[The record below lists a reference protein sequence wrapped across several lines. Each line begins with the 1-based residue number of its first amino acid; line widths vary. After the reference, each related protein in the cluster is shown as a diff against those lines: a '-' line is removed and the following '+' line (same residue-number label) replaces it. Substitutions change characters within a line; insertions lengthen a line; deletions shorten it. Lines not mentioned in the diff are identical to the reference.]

1 MKLSSIFYSDI
12 VIKGNISIWGNP
24 RKIGMFDDL
33 HHSYIYLDT
42 AASTPVADEVIAEML
57 PYLKERYGN
66 PSSMHK
72 FGRET
77 ARAIHLARKRVTDM
91 IGASSPREITF
102 TSGGTEANNLALKG
116 IAMHVRSK
124 IPKKNTIITSR
135 IEHDAVLEPCK
146 DLEDR
151 GFVTLHLP
159 VTGEGLVKPSELRN
173 VISDNVAL
181 VSIMYANNEVGT
193 IQPIKELVEIAHRA
207 GVLFHTDAVQAA
219 GKLPINVKNLGV
231 DMMSLSS
238 HKING
243 PKGVGALYIRS
254 NVNVLPII
262 HGGGQESYLR
272 SGTENVPG
280 IVGFGKAC
288 ELANK
293 RMRQYQDHVAS
304 LRNYLVELVLKEIPR
319 SRLNGLRT
327 ERIANNAHFTFFGVN
342 GEDLIIKLDEN
353 GIAASTGSAC
363 SVKKQKPS
371 HVLKA
376 MGFSYEEITG
386 SLRLSLG
393 LHNTKDEVD
402 RAVDILSSVIK
413 DLRELSP
420 FESKNVAEM
429 I

>member
-1 MKLSSIFYSDI
+1 MT
-12 VIKGNISIWGNP
+12 
-24 RKIGMFDDL
+24 DDDE
-33 HHSYIYLDT
+33 HDSHIYLDT

-66 PSSMHK
+66 PSSIHK

-77 ARAIHLARKRVTDM
+77 TRAINLARKRVAEM
-91 IGASSPREITF
+91 IDASSSREITF

-116 IAMHVRSK
+116 TAMHVKSK
-124 IPKKNTIITSR
+124 MPKKNMIITSS

-151 GFVTLHLP
+151 GFVTMHLP
-159 VTGEGLVKPSELRN
+159 VTDEGFVRPSELKN
-173 VISDNVAL
+173 VISDNNVAL

-193 IQPIKELVEIAHRA
+193 IQPIKELVEIAHQA
-207 GVLFHTDAVQAA
+207 GALFHTDAVQAA
-219 GKLPINVKNLGV
+219 GKLPLNVKNLGV

-243 PKGVGALYIRS
+243 PKGIGALYIRS
-254 NVNVLPII
+254 NLKILPII
-262 HGGGQESYLR
+262 HGGGQEWYLR

-293 RMRQYQDHVAS
+293 RVGQYQEHVAG
-304 LRNYLVELVLKEIPR
+304 LRNYIVERVLKEIPR

-363 SVKKQKPS
+363 SVKKQKQS

-393 LHNTKDEVD
+393 MHNTKDEVD

-413 DLRELSP
+413 ELRELSP
-420 FESKNVAEM
+420 FESKYVAEM
-429 I
+429 G

>member
-1 MKLSSIFYSDI
+1 MTDDDKYSY
-12 VIKGNISIWGNP
+12 
-24 RKIGMFDDL
+24 
-33 HHSYIYLDT
+33 HIYLDT

-57 PYLKERYGN
+57 PYMKERYGN
-66 PSSMHK
+66 PSSIHK

-77 ARAIHLARKRVTDM
+77 TRAIHLARKRVAEM

-116 IAMHVRSK
+116 TAMYVNSK
-124 IPKKNTIITSR
+124 TPKKNVIITSS

-151 GFVTLHLP
+151 GFVTIHLP
-159 VTGEGLVKPSELRN
+159 VTGDGFVRPSELRN
-173 VISDNVAL
+173 VISGNVGL

-193 IQPIKELVEIAHRA
+193 IQPIKELVEIAHQA
-207 GVLFHTDAVQAA
+207 GALFHTDAVQAA

-254 NVNVLPII
+254 NLNISPII
-262 HGGGQESYLR
+262 HGGGQERYLR

-288 ELANK
+288 DLANK
-293 RMRQYQDHVAS
+293 RMRHYQDHVS
-304 LRNYLVELVLKEIPR
+304 GLRNYLVERVLKEIPR

-327 ERIANNAHFTFFGVN
+327 ERIASNAHFTFFGVN

-353 GIAASTGSAC
+353 GVAASTGSAC

-402 RAVDILSSVIK
+402 RAIDILSSVIK
-413 DLRELSP
+413 ELRELSP
-420 FESKNVAEM
+420 FESKRVAE
-429 I
+429 IR

>member
-1 MKLSSIFYSDI
+1 MT
-12 VIKGNISIWGNP
+12 
-24 RKIGMFDDL
+24 DDE
-33 HHSYIYLDT
+33 HYSYIYLDT
-42 AASTPVADEVIAEML
+42 AASTPVADEVIEEML

-66 PSSMHK
+66 PSSIHK

-77 ARAIHLARKRVTDM
+77 ARAINLARKRVAEM
-91 IGASSPREITF
+91 IGASSIREITF

-116 IAMHVRSK
+116 TAIHVQSK
-124 IPKKNTIITSR
+124 MPKKNMIITSS

-151 GFVTLHLP
+151 GFVTMHLP
-159 VTGEGLVKPSELRN
+159 VTGEGFVRPSELKN

-193 IQPIKELVEIAHRA
+193 IQPIKELVEITHQA
-207 GVLFHTDAVQAA
+207 GALFHTDAVQAA
-219 GKLPINVKNLGV
+219 GKLPLNVKNLGV

-254 NVNVLPII
+254 NLKILPII
-262 HGGGQESYLR
+262 HGGGQEWYLR

-293 RMRQYQDHVAS
+293 RMRHYQEHVAG
-304 LRNYLVELVLKEIPR
+304 LRNYVVERVLKEIPR
-319 SRLNGLRT
+319 SRLNGLRN

-363 SVKKQKPS
+363 SVKKQKQS

-393 LHNTKDEVD
+393 MHNTKDEVD
-402 RAVDILSSVIK
+402 RAVNVLSSVIEE
-413 DLRELSP
+413 LRELSP
-420 FESKNVAEM
+420 FESKYVG
-429 I
+429 

>member
-1 MKLSSIFYSDI
+1 MT
-12 VIKGNISIWGNP
+12 
-24 RKIGMFDDL
+24 DDDK
-33 HHSYIYLDT
+33 HSYHIYLDT
-42 AASTPVADEVIAEML
+42 AASTPAADEVIAEML

-66 PSSMHK
+66 PSSIHK

-77 ARAIHLARKRVTDM
+77 TRAIHLARKRVVEM

-116 IAMHVRSK
+116 TAMHVKSK
-124 IPKKNTIITSR
+124 MPEKNMIITSS
-135 IEHDAVLEPCK
+135 IEHDAVLEPSK

-151 GFVTLHLP
+151 GFVTMHLP
-159 VTGEGLVKPSELRN
+159 VTAEGLVRPSDLKS
-173 VISDNVAL
+173 VMSDNVAL

-193 IQPIKELVEIAHRA
+193 IQPIKELVEIAHQA
-207 GVLFHTDAVQAA
+207 GALFHTDAVQAA
-219 GKLPINVKNLGV
+219 GKFPLNVRNLGV

-243 PKGVGALYIRS
+243 PKGVGALYIKS
-254 NVNVLPII
+254 NLKILPII
-262 HGGGQESYLR
+262 HGGGQEWYLR

-288 ELANK
+288 ELATK
-293 RMRQYQDHVAS
+293 RMSQYQEHVAG
-304 LRNYLVELVLKEIPR
+304 LRDYVIERVLQEIPR

-327 ERIANNAHFTFFGVN
+327 ERIPNNAHFTFFGVN

-363 SVKKQKPS
+363 SVKKQKQS

-393 LHNTKDEVD
+393 MHNTRDEVD
-402 RAVDILSSVIK
+402 RAVDILSNVVK
-413 DLRELSP
+413 ELRELSP
-420 FESKNVAEM
+420 FMSKNVAG
-429 I
+429 

>member
-1 MKLSSIFYSDI
+1 MT
-12 VIKGNISIWGNP
+12 
-24 RKIGMFDDL
+24 DDQ
-33 HHSYIYLDT
+33 HYSYIYLDT
-42 AASTPVADEVIAEML
+42 AASTSVADEVIAEML
-57 PYLKERYGN
+57 PYLKEQYGN
-66 PSSMHK
+66 PSSIHK

-77 ARAIHLARKRVTDM
+77 TRAINVARKRVGEM
-91 IGASSPREITF
+91 IGASSPHEITF

-116 IAMHVRSK
+116 TAMHIKSK
-124 IPKKNTIITSR
+124 MPEKNIIITSS
-135 IEHDAVLEPCK
+135 IEHEAVLEPCK

-151 GFVTLHLP
+151 GFVITLLP
-159 VTGEGLVKPSELRN
+159 VTREGFVRPSDLRN
-173 VISDNVAL
+173 VISEDVAL

-193 IQPIKELVEIAHRA
+193 IQPVKELVEIAHRA
-207 GVLFHTDAVQAA
+207 GALFHTDAVQAA
-219 GKLPINVKNLGV
+219 GKLSLNVKNSGA

-243 PKGVGALYIRS
+243 PKGVGALYIKS
-254 NVNVLPII
+254 NTKVLPII
-262 HGGGQESYLR
+262 HGGGQEWYLR

-288 ELANK
+288 ELASN
-293 RMRQYQDHVAS
+293 RMKQYQDYVTG
-304 LRNYLVELVLKEIPR
+304 LRNYVVDRVLKEIPR
-319 SRLNGLRT
+319 SRLNGLST

-393 LHNTKDEVD
+393 MHNTQHDAD
-402 RAVDILSSVIK
+402 RAVDILSSIIK
-413 DLRELSP
+413 ELRELSP
-420 FESKNVAEM
+420 FNTKNVAEM
-429 I
+429 S